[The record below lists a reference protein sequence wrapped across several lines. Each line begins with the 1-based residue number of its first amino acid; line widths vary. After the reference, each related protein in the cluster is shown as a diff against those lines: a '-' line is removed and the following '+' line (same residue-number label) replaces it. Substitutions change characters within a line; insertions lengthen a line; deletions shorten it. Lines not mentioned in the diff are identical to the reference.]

1 MAEIVTSNST
11 IPVVMFKSSHIA
23 HSVVDNSAIPAP
35 TLSAAT
41 GHLFTVVYTDRGITD
56 RLMTFNNNNNG
67 YNEMLT
73 MFGEPNIRRLGLS
86 YHYAV
91 EHIRSGGDVSVIS
104 VKDATAKKSAFILNM
119 KIVEKDSTGNPLKIL
134 IGHRLKDGTGFTT
147 MKKNPDPTTYD
158 PVFMNTFGY
167 EFSYEENMD
176 GVSTSDEL
184 ELLISAKLKTAKATK
199 TYPLIY
205 GMYNGSGSYGNNYT
219 ITFLNQ
225 VKTISGRPYFETRIY
240 DRRANGTIMERHN
253 TSLNQD
259 KDEGGSSI
267 YIGAPFNNIYR
278 SMSNGS
284 FYVKA
289 IEDQYLNDLGEI
301 IYDKLE
307 ALNPFTNAK
316 TAGPEAEAFMKRI
329 GILKENYAPDPYDKY
344 HRMRYFNI
352 TDPSQFKDYAFFPE
366 DEPKNYAPDIDFAG
380 GDNGVLEDM
389 KDFNWNFEVTPTTGA
404 PYKPLIKMFSYAFE
418 GITDDNVFDYLRNP
432 CDYTIDFGFPN
443 QVKASM
449 HNFGIKRS
457 ETQVILNAPIT
468 VDRNSAAIEWK
479 LTNNYED
486 RNRFYL
492 AANFEIEDPVL
503 EIPVRVPASG
513 PLMYNILNLYQKGFA
528 DSLAHVNFG
537 TLNGVNPFSGRAAVG
552 KLAQTDSLLN
562 AGMNHFVETSSGYKL
577 DSQISNYKLT
587 EVSSLQEFHNNC
599 ILNRTLKILY
609 RALLSQK
616 HTLVNENTIMQVDSL
631 VNNELAE
638 MRTKVNYLNVEVG
651 YESNRDMAIG
661 LMRIGLNFGF
671 FNSNKYFF
679 IIATADAIGA

>member
-1 MAEIVTSNST
+1 MPEIVTSSSS

-41 GHLFTVVYTDRGITD
+41 GHLFTVVYTDRGVTD

-67 YNEMLT
+67 YTEMLT
-73 MFGEPNIRRLGLS
+73 MFGESNIRRLGLP

-91 EHIRSGGDVSVIS
+91 EHIRNGGDVSLIS
-104 VKDATAKKSAFILNM
+104 VKDETAKKSAFILYL
-119 KIVEKDSTGNPLKIL
+119 KIVEKDDSGNPLKVL
-134 IGHRLKDGTGFTT
+134 IGHQLKDGTGFTT
-147 MKKNPDPTTYD
+147 LKSGLNPVEYD
-158 PVFMNTFGY
+158 PVKMTTFSY
-167 EFSYEENMD
+167 EFSYEENIA
-176 GVSTSDEL
+176 GVTSMDEL
-184 ELLISAKLKTAKATK
+184 ELLITSKLKTAKANK
-199 TYPLIY
+199 MYPLIY
-205 GMYNGSGSYGNNYT
+205 GMYNGRGTYGNNYT

-240 DRRANGTIMERHN
+240 DRRTNGTIMERHN

-278 SMSNGS
+278 SMTNGS
-284 FYVKA
+284 FAVKA
-289 IEDQYLNDLGEI
+289 IDDQYLNDLGEI
-301 IYDKLE
+301 IHDKLE
-307 ALNPFTNAK
+307 ALKPFADPVK
-316 TAGPEAEAFMKRI
+316 AGAEAVAFVKRI
-329 GILKENYAPDPYDKY
+329 SDLTTQYSPDPYDKY

-352 TDPSQFKDYAFFPE
+352 TDPSAMEPYLFFKDK
-366 DEPKNYAPDIDFAG
+366 EPNNVAPDIDFAG
-380 GDNGVLEDM
+380 GDNGVLTDM
-389 KDFNWNFEVTPTTGA
+389 KYFDWQYEVTPTTGD
-404 PYKPLIKMFSYAFE
+404 PYKPLQKMFSNAFE
-418 GITDDNVFDYLRNP
+418 GVTDENIFDYLRNP

-449 HNFGIKRS
+449 NAFGIQRS

-479 LTNNYED
+479 LRNNYED

-513 PLMYNILNLYQKGFA
+513 PLMYNILNLYRQGF
-528 DSLAHVNFG
+528 DSSLAHINFG

-552 KLAQTDSLLN
+552 RLAQTDSLLN
-562 AGMNHFVETSSGYKL
+562 AGMNHFVETASGYKL

-609 RALLSQK
+609 RALLAQK
-616 HTLVNENTIMQVDSL
+616 HTLVNDNTITQVDSL
-631 VNNELAE
+631 VNNELTE

-651 YESNRDMAIG
+651 YESNRDKAIG

-679 IIATADAIGA
+679 IIATADAIA

>member
-1 MAEIVTSNST
+1 MPEIVTSNSS

-35 TLSAAT
+35 TLSSAT

-67 YNEMLT
+67 YNDMLT

-91 EHIRSGGDVSVIS
+91 EHIKNGGDVSLIS
-104 VKDATAKKSAFILNM
+104 VKDETAKKSCFILYL
-119 KIVEKDSTGNPLKIL
+119 KIVEEDSGGNPLKVL

-147 MKKNPDPTTYD
+147 MKENPDPTTYD
-158 PVFMNTFGY
+158 PVKMTTFSY
-167 EFSYEENMD
+167 EFSYEENIA
-176 GVSTSDEL
+176 GVTSEDEL
-184 ELLISAKLKTAKATK
+184 ELLISSKLKTAKATK

-205 GMYNGSGSYGNNYT
+205 GMYNGRGTYGNNYT
-219 ITFLNQ
+219 ITFMNQ

-240 DRRANGTIMERHN
+240 DRRTNGTIMERHN

-278 SMSNGS
+278 SMTNGS
-284 FYVKA
+284 FNVKA
-289 IEDQYLNDLGEI
+289 IDDQYLNDLGEM
-301 IYDKLE
+301 IYDKLN
-307 ALNPFTNAK
+307 ALKPFVNPTI
-316 TAGPEAEAFMKRI
+316 AGPEAEAFVLRI
-329 GILKENYAPDPYDKY
+329 ENLKKNYAPDPYDKY

-352 TDPSQFKDYAFFPE
+352 TDASSFEPYLFFPE
-366 DEPKNYAPDIDFAG
+366 DDPMNVAPDIDFNG
-380 GDNGVLEDM
+380 GDNGVLIDM
-389 KDFNWNFEVTPTTGA
+389 KYFDWQFTVSPPTGDE
-404 PYKPLIKMFSYAFE
+404 YKPLQKMFAAAFE
-418 GITDDNVFDYLRNP
+418 GVTDDNIYDYLRNP
-432 CDYTIDFGFPN
+432 CDYTIDFGFPDV
-443 QVKASM
+443 VKAAL
-449 HNFGIKRS
+449 NVFGIKRS

-479 LTNNYED
+479 LRNNYED

-503 EIPVRVPASG
+503 EIPVRVPSSG
-513 PLMYNILNLYQKGFA
+513 PLMYNILNLYQKGF
-528 DSLAHVNFG
+528 DQSLAHVNFG

-562 AGMNHFVETSSGYKL
+562 AGFNHFVETSSGYKL

-638 MRTKVNYLNVEVG
+638 IRTKVNYLNVEVG

-679 IIATADAIGA
+679 IIATADAIA